1 MPPKITEDS
10 IRLHAWSLV
19 LSATP
24 MSPFLSF
31 FGLFLLSLC
40 ALFVMCL
47 SMSAITWRF
56 RICIWF
62 KRFTNKIS
70 LSLYFT
76 SANNWKFYLN
86 CTYHK
91 SQDTNTTY
99 YPRARYTG
107 HLSYMKHSYLIYQCT
122 GYLRKIMKFKFYVFT
137 VRSHPLYGHPYT
149 AISRKVVGQS
159 ARDNPERYCV
169 LFWIHCSLKKFK
181 RICTRGHGLMFASA
195 KRKQQK

>member
-1 MPPKITEDS
+1 
-10 IRLHAWSLV
+10 
-19 LSATP
+19 

-40 ALFVMCL
+40 ALLVMCL
-47 SMSAITWRF
+47 RMSAITWRF
-56 RICIWF
+56 RIYIWF

-122 GYLRKIMKFKFYVFT
+122 GYLRKTMKFKFHGIT
-137 VRSHPLYGHPYT
+137 VCSHLALRTPVYSYFEKGCRT
-149 AISRKVVGQS
+149 K
-159 ARDNPERYCV
+159 
-169 LFWIHCSLKKFK
+169 
-181 RICTRGHGLMFASA
+181 CTRQS
-195 KRKQQK
+195 QKVLWVVLNSLFFKEV